1 VALLA
6 EGWALSPPRM
16 SALYRQIRSLAKA
29 GTPVYFLVVNVGSD
43 GKLAEVK
50 AEEKTVWKDFVDSLA
65 DATLEVFFHEGEGE
79 P

>member
-1 VALLA
+1 
-6 EGWALSPPRM
+6 
-16 SALYRQIRSLAKA
+16 LAKA